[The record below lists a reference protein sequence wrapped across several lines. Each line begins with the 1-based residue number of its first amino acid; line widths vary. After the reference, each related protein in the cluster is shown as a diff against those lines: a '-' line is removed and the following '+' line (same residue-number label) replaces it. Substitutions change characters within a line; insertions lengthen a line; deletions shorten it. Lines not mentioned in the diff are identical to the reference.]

1 VLGVLRKSLDGCI
14 TAIMT
19 PFKSDGE
26 LDAEGLGQLLEFQL
40 ANGVD
45 GIVVA
50 GTTGEGPT
58 LEHRE
63 FVKALSLVLDGVQ
76 GKALTIA
83 NTGANST
90 RKAVEATVKAWE
102 LGARAA
108 LLVDPYY
115 NCPSSL
121 EIRREYYEPIAR
133 VANEMRLIPYVIP
146 GRTGTQISPEDLA
159 LLARAY
165 PNVNAV
171 KEATGSSD
179 NAAEIRSLCGD
190 SFSILSGDDE
200 RTFSL
205 MTDPR
210 VSADGTISVMSN
222 IAPKAVADMV
232 AAALKGDLGKAV
244 TLTTALKPLFEL
256 VTVRTD
262 EAVLGHTLTV
272 KAKNPLPV
280 KTMAAVLGMPAGRCR
295 QPLGRMTKTG
305 LNRVL
310 TGLES
315 LWKHNPEV
323 LEPVEKGF
331 GVSVADRLGSPASL
345 EGLCYESY

>member
-1 VLGVLRKSLDGCI
+1 VLPKSLGGCI
-14 TAIMT
+14 TAIIT
-19 PFKSDGE
+19 PFKPDGE
-26 LDAEGLGQLLEFQL
+26 LDAEGLGHLLEFQL

-58 LEHRE
+58 LGHPE
-63 FVKALSLVLDGVQ
+63 FVKALALVLDGAE

-90 RKAVEATVKAWE
+90 RKAVETTAQAWE
-102 LGARAA
+102 LGAREA

-121 EIRREYYEPIAR
+121 EIRREYYEPVAR
-133 VANEMRLIPYVIP
+133 AAKEMQIIPYVIP

-159 LLARAY
+159 LLSRAC
-165 PNVNAV
+165 PNVGAV
-171 KEATGSSD
+171 KEATGSD
-179 NAAEIRSLCGD
+179 ANAAAIRSLCGD

-200 RTFSL
+200 RTLSL
-205 MTDPR
+205 MTDPHI
-210 VSADGTISVMSN
+210 SANGTISVMSN
-222 IAPKAVADMV
+222 IAPGAVAEMV
-232 AAALKGDLGKAV
+232 AAVLEGDMGRATKVA
-244 TLTTALKPLFEL
+244 TALKPLFEL
-256 VTVRTD
+256 VTVKTD
-262 EAVLGHTLTV
+262 EAAMGRTLTV

-295 QPLGRMTKTG
+295 QPLGRMTKGG

-310 TGLES
+310 TGLRSVWE
-315 LWKHNPEV
+315 HNPEI
-323 LEPVEKGF
+323 LEPIEKGF
-331 GVSVADRLGSPASL
+331 GVSVADRLGSPTNL
-345 EGLCYESY
+345 EGLYYESY